1 MHSHRLLIALPT
13 VLCLALAGI
22 AIAELASPDA
32 TAPGPSAPGATAPSK
47 IEPAAATANFSLPA
61 LSSFASATERPL
73 FSPSRR
79 PAARA
84 ADNTGVWSSFV
95 LAGIIVTP
103 QSRQALVSHGKPPTI
118 AHLAE
123 GQTVEGWTVSAIYPD
138 HVVFSD
144 QRTEHELRLIDKGAS
159 PPPQSAAQP
168 RRPSP

>member
-1 MHSHRLLIALPT
+1 MHSHRLLITLLA
-13 VLCLALAGI
+13 VLCVALAGG
-22 AIAELASPDA
+22 AIVELAGSDA
-32 TAPGPSAPGATAPSK
+32 ATLESSGPGAPASSK
-47 IEPAAATANFSLPA
+47 IEPTAAKTNFSLPA
-61 LSSFASATERPL
+61 LSSFASVTERPL
-73 FSPSRR
+73 FSPNRR

-84 ADNTGVWSSFV
+84 ADNSGAWSSFA
-95 LAGIIVTP
+95 LAGIVITP

-144 QRTEHELRLIDKGAS
+144 QSTEHELRLIDKGAFPQTQS
-159 PPPQSAAQP
+159 TPPP